1 MDSDVLRIVG
11 GRVRTA
17 RAGRAWTLRELAER
31 SGVSTRFL
39 VQLEAGRANISVRRL
54 AEIARAFGIPPAALL
69 LDLDEKPLI
78 VALLGLRGAGKTT
91 IGKRLARKLHVPFVE
106 LDRRIEQA
114 AQLSLNELFSLHGEE
129 YYRRLEREALTSI
142 LAERRPMVLAT
153 GGGIV
158 TSPQTYALLEE
169 SATMIWL
176 RASPEDHWNRVVS
189 QGDRRPMA
197 NHPQAMADLRRLLA
211 EREPLY
217 ATAHHTVDTTGRPVD
232 AVVDDLT
239 RLLPGVP

>member
-114 AQLSLNELFSLHGEE
+114 AQLSLNELFSLYGEE